1 VSTLDFVGPGSRS
14 DGSKRSTHTCGDTAI
29 QWAIRLDSTEGGR
42 LEMDQRVMDI
52 FKDIAPVTVHVSIDE
67 EWLLE
72 TTPGHS
78 TPKLPII
85 ANTKEDEDRDEEDKE
100 DTLKAQAHAQ
110 VQAQTPRKRTA
121 VLVGKDIPTSP
132 QSPGQARLSGLFH
145 AWVDTNQHPAPPPTL
160 AGGRAGTALL
170 AEQLRRGDSGVHGID
185 FSPDRVSGDHLV
197 RAAISWV
204 VLGLIKQEPS
214 MDESTPTSKSGRR
227 YSLLQSITGLPKSPS
242 SPRTPTAK
250 PFISLSTASGSS
262 FTKLLAQQTGDSP
275 SSQAQDTWS
284 SRLGAWVGG
293 SSPTPTK
300 YSPSPEVKQ
309 EGSIRSIDQ
318 VSLNGSLKPLEKQVT
333 GGLWGWWT
341 GVNKPEEGSAEA
353 YIDGLRAE

>member
-1 VSTLDFVGPGSRS
+1 
-14 DGSKRSTHTCGDTAI
+14 
-29 QWAIRLDSTEGGR
+29 
-42 LEMDQRVMDI
+42 MDQRVMDI
-52 FKDIAPVTVHVSIDE
+52 FKDGSLRTIHVSIDE
-67 EWLLE
+67 EWLFE

-78 TPKLPII
+78 TPKLPIT
-85 ANTKEDEDRDEEDKE
+85 ADVKEQDDQGDEDKE
-100 DTLKAQAHAQ
+100 NTLKAQAHTQ

-121 VLVGKDIPTSP
+121 VLVGKDIHTSP

-160 AGGRAGTALL
+160 AGGRAGTASL
-170 AEQLRRGDSGVHGID
+170 AEQLRHDGSGAQGGD
-185 FSPDRVSGDHLV
+185 FSSDRVSGDQLV

-204 VLGLIKQEPS
+204 VLELITQEQS
-214 MDESTPTSKSGRR
+214 MEESTPTSKSGRR

-262 FTKLLAQQTGDSP
+262 FTKLLAQNTGDSS

-293 SSPTPTK
+293 SSPIPTK
-300 YSPSPEVKQ
+300 YPPSPDVKQ
-309 EGSIRSIDQ
+309 EGSIRSVDQ
-318 VSLNGSLKPLEKQVT
+318 VSLSGSLKPLEKQVT

-341 GVNKPEEGSAEA
+341 GANRPEEGSAEA
-353 YIDGLRAE
+353 YIEGLRAE